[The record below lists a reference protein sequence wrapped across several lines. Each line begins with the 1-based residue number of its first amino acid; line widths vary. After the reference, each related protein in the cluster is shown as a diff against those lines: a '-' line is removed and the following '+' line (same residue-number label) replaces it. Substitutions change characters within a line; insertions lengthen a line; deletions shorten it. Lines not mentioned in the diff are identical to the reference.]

1 MTNFLEALEA
11 RGGCSVLLIS
21 GSGKRKGLD
30 TVTALEKLATS
41 GPAAARDIPLYIAFN
56 PYLPTIEE
64 RKTEFERLRR
74 KLMAEPGRI
83 TGIYLQMGTNFEN
96 LENGLDFLAK
106 VQLDVDKACLAAA
119 KEAPNWCIYGSV
131 FVPSKKLVA
140 QMKFRPW
147 NGVFLSEE
155 FYLSNL
161 EAAEATTA
169 KLLEI
174 YRSRGIIP
182 LVESAIKTED
192 QLEAVLR
199 MVRKSSRKGDS

>member
-1 MTNFLEALEA
+1 
-11 RGGCSVLLIS
+11 
-21 GSGKRKGLD
+21 
-30 TVTALEKLATS
+30 
-41 GPAAARDIPLYIAFN
+41 
-56 PYLPTIEE
+56 
-64 RKTEFERLRR
+64 
-74 KLMAEPGRI
+74 
-83 TGIYLQMGTNFEN
+83 MGTNFEN

-106 VQLDVDKACLAAA
+106 VQLDVDKACIAAA